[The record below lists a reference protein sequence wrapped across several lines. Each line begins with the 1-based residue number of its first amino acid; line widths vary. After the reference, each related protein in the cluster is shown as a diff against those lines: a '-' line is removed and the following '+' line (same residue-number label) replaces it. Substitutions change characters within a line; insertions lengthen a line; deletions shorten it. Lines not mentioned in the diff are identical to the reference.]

1 MRWWRRR
8 SLRWGGMMAIISVLA
23 VALSWW
29 RTRPDGQLHVIF
41 PELSGD
47 MVLIVTPH
55 GKTIVVDG
63 SADAVGA
70 TSFIGTKLP
79 FWQRSLD
86 LVILTHADDQRLAG
100 ILALSRRYYFGTVIM
115 PKLSDAGQD
124 QALHDE
130 LIAQK
135 HGVKP
140 IKAGT
145 SVMLDGVQIKILQA
159 DTRNGGMIV
168 LVSYDQFHA
177 LLAPYVDDDQALQ
190 LLNQDLK
197 ADLLWW
203 AWTRPDE
210 RDLANHVQAK
220 IVIYSAGSG
229 AVQNPRTYFARGSGE
244 RRLLH
249 EEVNG
254 MISIISDG
262 RRTWI
267 ETER

>member
-1 MRWWRRR
+1 
-8 SLRWGGMMAIISVLA
+8 
-23 VALSWW
+23 
-29 RTRPDGQLHVIF
+29 
-41 PELSGD
+41 
-47 MVLIVTPH
+47 
-55 GKTIVVDG
+55 
-63 SADAVGA
+63 
-70 TSFIGTKLP
+70 
-79 FWQRSLD
+79 
-86 LVILTHADDQRLAG
+86 
-100 ILALSRRYYFGTVIM
+100 M

-145 SVMLDGVQIKILQA
+145 SVMLDDVQIKILQA

-210 RDLANHVQAK
+210 RDLANHVRAK
-220 IVIYSAGSG
+220 IVVYSEGSG